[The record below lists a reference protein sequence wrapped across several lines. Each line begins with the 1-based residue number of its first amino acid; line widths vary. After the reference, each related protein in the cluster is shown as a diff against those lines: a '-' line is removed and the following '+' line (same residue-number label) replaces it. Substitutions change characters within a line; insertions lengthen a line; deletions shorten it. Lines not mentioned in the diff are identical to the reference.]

1 MIFHFP
7 DGEKSWDG
15 KCAACD
21 VTLPPPTNQ
30 SKGRQLHSR
39 RLFLPPPC
47 HLFLREKFFKLLVWL
62 RLRLFLFIL
71 AHFYALCTARFP
83 TLPAPRPTYH
93 FSRWFYFSPV
103 SYQKPRTPNPSSIS
117 LRCCPLNLIPT
128 YLANKINLPQLV
140 WPSSY
145 TRSKGGRERERWWE
159 GAWKRQQGGG
169 GKETHNNTLIAI
181 CLNVRHANVYSSL
194 VGLKMVALFE

>member
-1 MIFHFP
+1 MCRLWRHASAANQSIKGPSTPQPSSLSAAPLPSLSARKVLQVVGVAPFAAFLIYFGSFLRFMHCAFP
-7 DGEKSWDG
+7 D
-15 KCAACD
+15 
-21 VTLPPPTNQ
+21 TP
-30 SKGRQLHSR
+30 R
-39 RLFLPPPC
+39 
-47 HLFLREKFFKLLVWL
+47 
-62 RLRLFLFIL
+62 
-71 AHFYALCTARFP
+71 
-83 TLPAPRPTYH
+83 PRPTYH

-181 CLNVRHANVYSSL
+181 CLNVRHANV
-194 VGLKMVALFE
+194 